1 MLGHNTSVCDAQWPA
16 FNEEYLKE
24 DSVKMM
30 VAFNGKARFPMEF
43 PAGTDNATI
52 EKAALENPQSAKW
65 LEGFTVAKVI
75 VVPGKMIN
83 VVLKK

>member
-1 MLGHNTSVCDAQWPA
+1 
-16 FNEEYLKE
+16 
-24 DSVKMM
+24 M

-43 PAGTDNATI
+43 PAGVSAADA
-52 EKAALENPQSAKW
+52 EKAALANPQSEKW
-65 LEGFTVAKVI
+65 MEGFQVVKVI